1 MLSVGGDAF
10 GPFCVLCVCAC
21 VDVRTGAVSHKT
33 KRKDG
38 EKPYDWAV
46 VLGGTKYVP
55 LSPNSPTNLTRRR
68 Q

>member
-1 MLSVGGDAF
+1 MS
-10 GPFCVLCVCAC
+10 
-21 VDVRTGAVSHKT
+21 KT

-55 LSPNSPTNLTRRR
+55 PSLNFSTNLTRRR